1 MKPFPPLR
9 FVALGLCITLGVAP
23 LLAGVPGEFEE
34 TGSMTTGRTSHTETL
49 LPNGKVLAAGGSGAG
64 GATAST
70 ELYDPASG
78 TWSVT
83 GNLAGSRYSHTAT
96 LLSNGNVLAA
106 GGFIQPWNFL
116 NPLAP
121 TDRGTAEL
129 YNPSSGTWSDAGS
142 FLGGHHTAILLP
154 DGKVLVA
161 GGDYH
166 GSVYGNLNV
175 YTNAARLYDPAS
187 GTWSGTGAMTSAR
200 ARHTATL
207 LPNGKVLVTGGLNGN
222 ATPAVHASAEL
233 YDPATGTWSP
243 TGNLMHPRCNHT
255 GTLLQSGKVLV
266 AGGNNQ
272 GASGAAVTTAE
283 LYDPSTGTWTDT
295 GSLIDARAGHTA
307 TLLASNR
314 VLVTGGSDGSGALA
328 TAEIYDPATGRWSST
343 GNLRQP
349 HRGHRATLLPD
360 NRVLIAG
367 GGTNDSRA
375 AELYTE
381 SPTTPSLLNISTRLR
396 VLTGDNAMIGGFIIT
411 GTAPKTVIVRGMGPS
426 LVGVPGAL
434 QDPVIEVHGSS
445 GELLGTN
452 DNWRDAATRQQIINS
467 GLAPTNDA
475 ESALWG
481 VINPGA
487 YTVVVRG
494 KNDTTGIG
502 LFEVYD
508 LDQTADAALGNV
520 STRGLTQTGDDVM
533 IGGIIVGGG
542 TEGASTKVLVRAIGP
557 SIPLNG
563 ALADPTLELRDASG
577 TLVVFNDNWKT
588 RADGTSQQAEIE
600 ATTLPP
606 SNDLE
611 SAALQ
616 TLGPGQYTA
625 IVRGREN
632 TIGIGLVEVYNLR

>member
-1 MKPFPPLR
+1 MKRFPPLR
-9 FVALGLCITLGVAP
+9 FVALGLCTIFGVAP
-23 LLAGVPGEFEE
+23 LLAAVPGEFEE
-34 TGSMTTGRTSHTETL
+34 TGSMITGRIGDAETL
-49 LPNGKVLAAGGSGAG
+49 LPNGKVLVAGGSGGG

-78 TWSVT
+78 TWSET
-83 GNLAGSRYSHTAT
+83 GSMAGSRYSHTAT
-96 LLSNGNVLAA
+96 LLSNGNVLVA
-106 GGFIQPWNFL
+106 GGFIRPWDLL

-121 TDRGTAEL
+121 VDRGTAEL
-129 YNPSSGTWSDAGS
+129 YNPSSGTWSAAGS
-142 FLGGHHTAILLP
+142 FLGGDHTATLLP
-154 DGKVLVA
+154 DGKVLAA
-161 GGDYH
+161 GGSYH
-166 GSVYGNLNV
+166 GSVYGAFDV

-187 GTWSGTGAMTSAR
+187 GTWSETGTMAGAR

-207 LPNGKVLVTGGLNGN
+207 LPNGKVLVAGGYNG
-222 ATPAVHASAEL
+222 ATTPAVRASAEL

-255 GTLLQSGKVLV
+255 ATLLRSGKVLV
-266 AGGNNQ
+266 VGGNNQ
-272 GASGAAVTTAE
+272 GASGAAVDTAE
-283 LYDPSTGTWTDT
+283 LYDPSTGTWTET
-295 GSLIDARAGHTA
+295 GSLIDDRAFHTA

-314 VLVTGGSDGSGALA
+314 VLVTGGRNGNGALA
-328 TAEIYDPATGRWSST
+328 TAELYDPATGNWNST

-349 HRGHRATLLPD
+349 HSGPIATLLPD
-360 NRVLIAG
+360 NRVLIAA
-367 GGTNDSRA
+367 GGTNDSRG

-381 SPTTPSLLNISTRLR
+381 PPTAPSLLNISTRLR
-396 VLTGDNAMIGGFIIT
+396 VQTGDNAMIGGFIIT
-411 GTAPKTVIVRGMGPS
+411 GTEPKTVIVRGIGPS
-426 LVGVPGAL
+426 LAMSGAL

-445 GELLGTN
+445 GELLATN
-452 DNWRDAATRQQIINS
+452 DNWREAATRQQIIES

-494 KNDTTGIG
+494 KDDATGIG

-508 LDQTADAALGNV
+508 LDQVADATLGNV
-520 STRGLTQTGDDVM
+520 STRGLAQTGDDVM

-542 TEGASTKVLVRAIGP
+542 TEGASAKVLVRAIGP
-557 SIPLNG
+557 SIPLKG

-600 ATTLPP
+600 ATTIPP

-611 SAALQ
+611 STALQ

-632 TIGIGLVEVYNLR
+632 TTGIGLVEVYNLR